1 MAAARDLRESAE
13 RIELGI
19 IVMQTLK
26 TRTVVWHHFFRPSAS
41 DIKWLGQTFN
51 FHGLVLDELSRPTA
65 RPRVDNFGQ
74 YLYMVLHFPIF
85 EEQERKTHPREV
97 DFILT
102 KKELITVAYE
112 PVSPLEDFFKKC
124 SIEKSCEDLYA
135 SKTPAHLLF
144 YVLQCLY
151 GFALRELDHIQE
163 NINRIEE
170 EIFSGREREVVEEL
184 SIVRRDIID
193 FRRAIKPQLM
203 TLESLFE
210 HGAAMFGS
218 ALKPFLAGLVGEFTK
233 VWDLLE
239 NNKEALDAL
248 YDNNATLLEVKQ
260 NDIMKVLTIM
270 AFTTFPL
277 VLFAQLFGMNTMATP
292 IVGSPNDFWIIVGIM
307 VAATVG
313 MFLFF
318 KSKKWL

>member
-1 MAAARDLRESAE
+1 MK
-13 RIELGI
+13 
-19 IVMQTLK
+19 TLTTK
-26 TRTVVWHHFFRPSAS
+26 TLVWHHFFMPSAA
-41 DIKWLGQTFN
+41 DMKWLGKTFN
-51 FHGLVLDELSRPTA
+51 FHGLVLDELSRSTA

-74 YLYMVLHFPIF
+74 YLYLVLHFPIF
-85 EEQERKTHPREV
+85 EARERKTHPREV

-102 KKELITVAYE
+102 KKELISVAYE
-112 PVSPLEDFFKKC
+112 PVPPLEDFFKKC
-124 SIEKSCEDLYA
+124 SAEKSCEELFA
-135 SKTPAHLLF
+135 SRTPAHLF
-144 YVLQCLY
+144 FHIVQNLY
-151 GFALRELDHIQE
+151 SFALRELDHIQS
-163 NINRIEE
+163 NINRIED

-184 SIVRRDIID
+184 SVVRRDIID

-203 TLESLFE
+203 TLESLAE
-210 HGAAMFGS
+210 HGTALFGPG
-218 ALKPFLAGLVGEFTK
+218 LKPFFVSLIGEFTK

-248 YDNNATLLEVKQ
+248 YDNNATLLSVKQ
-260 NDIMKVLTIM
+260 NDVMKILTIM

-313 MFLFF
+313 MFAFF
-318 KSKKWL
+318 KRKKWL